1 MGSQHTDR
9 TFHQL
14 RGDVY
19 GLYDVAQGIKDDVI
33 KCDRVV
39 RDVHLRL
46 GRLGRTSGRQFGLLL
61 TAQHEHGQRLDRVE
75 SHLRDVTIE
84 LGKLAPLPAQVATLT
99 SQVNELT
106 GKFDQL
112 TGRVDQLTSRV
123 DQLTSH
129 VGELT
134 SRVDQLTSHVGE
146 LTSRVDQLTSH
157 VGELTGR
164 VDQLTALPARL
175 VTLETQMGKL
185 HTQVN
190 RLEGTIQQNSRTLDT
205 VVELLRKQQ
214 PARRRDEL
222 EPPF

>member
-19 GLYDVAQGIKDDVI
+19 GLYEVAQDIKDDVI
-33 KCDRVV
+33 KCDRVI

-61 TAQHEHGQRLDRVE
+61 TAQHEHGHRLDRVE
-75 SHLRDVTIE
+75 SHLRDVTTD
-84 LGKLAPLPAQVATLT
+84 LDKLAPLPAQVATLT
-99 SQVNELT
+99 TQVNGLTTQVNE
-106 GKFDQL
+106 L

-123 DQLTSH
+123 DQLTSQ
-129 VGELT
+129 VGELA
-134 SRVDQLTSHVGE
+134 
-146 LTSRVDQLTSH
+146 
-157 VGELTGR
+157 
-164 VDQLTALPARL
+164 ALPARF
-175 VTLETQMGKL
+175 VTLETQMGNL
-185 HTQVN
+185 QMQVN
-190 RLEGTIQQNSRTLDT
+190 QLEGTIHQNSRTLDT

>member
-19 GLYDVAQGIKDDVI
+19 GLYEVAQDIKDDVI
-33 KCDRVV
+33 KCDRVI

-61 TAQHEHGQRLDRVE
+61 TAQHEHGHRLDRVE
-75 SHLRDVTIE
+75 SRLRDVTTD
-84 LGKLAPLPAQVATLT
+84 LDRLAPLPAQVATLT
-99 SQVNELT
+99 TQVNGLTTQVNELT
-106 GKFDQL
+106 GRFDQL
-112 TGRVDQLTSRV
+112 TSRVDQLTSRV
-123 DQLTSH
+123 DQLTSQ
-129 VGELT
+129 
-134 SRVDQLTSHVGE
+134 VDQLTSQVDQLASQVGE
-146 LTSRVDQLTSH
+146 LA
-157 VGELTGR
+157 
-164 VDQLTALPARL
+164 ALPARF
-175 VTLETQMGKL
+175 VTLETQMGNL
-185 HTQVN
+185 QMQVN
-190 RLEGTIQQNSRTLDT
+190 QLEGTIHQNSRTLDT

>member
-19 GLYDVAQGIKDDVI
+19 GLYEVAQDIKDDVI
-33 KCDRVV
+33 KCDRVI

-61 TAQHEHGQRLDRVE
+61 TAQHEHGHRLDRVE
-75 SHLRDVTIE
+75 SRLRDVTTD
-84 LGKLAPLPAQVATLT
+84 LDKLAPLPAQVATLT
-99 SQVNELT
+99 TQVNGLTTQVNE
-106 GKFDQL
+106 L

-123 DQLTSH
+123 DQLTSQ
-129 VGELT
+129 VGELA
-134 SRVDQLTSHVGE
+134 
-146 LTSRVDQLTSH
+146 
-157 VGELTGR
+157 
-164 VDQLTALPARL
+164 ALPARF
-175 VTLETQMGKL
+175 VTLETQMGNL
-185 HTQVN
+185 QMQVN
-190 RLEGTIQQNSRTLDT
+190 QLEGTIHQNSRTLDT

>member
-61 TAQHEHGQRLDRVE
+61 TAQHEHGHRLDRVE
-75 SHLRDVTIE
+75 SHLRDLTTG
-84 LGKLAPLPAQVATLT
+84 LDKLAPLPAQVSTLT
-99 SQVNELT
+99 TQVNE
-106 GKFDQL
+106 L
-112 TGRVDQLTSRV
+112 TGRVDQLTNRV
-123 DQLTSH
+123 DQLTNRVDQLTNRVDQLTGGFDQLTNQ

-134 SRVDQLTSHVGE
+134 SRVDQLTNQVGE
-146 LTSRVDQLTSH
+146 LA
-157 VGELTGR
+157 
-164 VDQLTALPARL
+164 ALPARF
-175 VTLETQMGKL
+175 VTLETQMGNL
-185 HTQVN
+185 QAQVN
-190 RLEGTIQQNSRTLDT
+190 QLEGTIHQNSRTLDT
-205 VVELLRKQQ
+205 VLELLRKQQ

>member
-19 GLYDVAQGIKDDVI
+19 GLYEVAQDIKDDVI
-33 KCDRVV
+33 KCDRVI

-61 TAQHEHGQRLDRVE
+61 TAQHEHGHRLDRME
-75 SHLRDVTIE
+75 SRLRDVTTD
-84 LGKLAPLPAQVATLT
+84 LDKLAPLPAQVATLT
-99 SQVNELT
+99 TQVNGLTTQVNELT
-106 GKFDQL
+106 GRFDQL
-112 TGRVDQLTSRV
+112 TSRFDQLTSRFDQLTSRVDQLTSRV
-123 DQLTSH
+123 DQLTSQ
-129 VGELT
+129 VGELA
-134 SRVDQLTSHVGE
+134 
-146 LTSRVDQLTSH
+146 
-157 VGELTGR
+157 
-164 VDQLTALPARL
+164 ALPARF
-175 VTLETQMGKL
+175 VTLETQMGNL
-185 HTQVN
+185 QMQVN
-190 RLEGTIQQNSRTLDT
+190 QLEGTIHQNSRTLDT

>member
-19 GLYDVAQGIKDDVI
+19 GLYEVAQDIKDDVI
-33 KCDRVV
+33 KCDRVI

-61 TAQHEHGQRLDRVE
+61 TAQHEHGHRLDRVE
-75 SHLRDVTIE
+75 SRLRDVTTD
-84 LGKLAPLPAQVATLT
+84 LDKLAPLPAQVATLT
-99 SQVNELT
+99 TQVNGLTTQVNELT
-106 GKFDQL
+106 GRVDQLTIRFDQL
-112 TGRVDQLTSRV
+112 TTRVDQLTSQVGQLTSRV
-123 DQLTSH
+123 DQLTSQ
-129 VGELT
+129 
-134 SRVDQLTSHVGE
+134 VDQLTSQ
-146 LTSRVDQLTSH
+146 VDQLTSQ
-157 VGELTGR
+157 VGELA
-164 VDQLTALPARL
+164 ALPARF
-175 VTLETQMGKL
+175 VTLETQMGNL
-185 HTQVN
+185 QMQVN
-190 RLEGTIQQNSRTLDT
+190 QLEGTIHQNSRTLDT

>member
-19 GLYDVAQGIKDDVI
+19 GLYEVAQDIKDDVI
-33 KCDRVV
+33 KCDRVI

-61 TAQHEHGQRLDRVE
+61 TAQHEHGHRLDRVE
-75 SHLRDVTIE
+75 SRLRDVTTD
-84 LGKLAPLPAQVATLT
+84 LDKLAPLPAQVATLT
-99 SQVNELT
+99 TQVNGLTTQVNELT
-106 GKFDQL
+106 GRFDQL
-112 TGRVDQLTSRV
+112 TSRFDQLTSQVDQLTS
-123 DQLTSH
+123 Q
-129 VGELT
+129 VGELA
-134 SRVDQLTSHVGE
+134 
-146 LTSRVDQLTSH
+146 
-157 VGELTGR
+157 
-164 VDQLTALPARL
+164 ALPARF
-175 VTLETQMGKL
+175 VTLETQMGNL
-185 HTQVN
+185 QMQVN
-190 RLEGTIQQNSRTLDT
+190 QLEGTIHQNSRTLDT

>member
-19 GLYDVAQGIKDDVI
+19 GLYEVAQDIKDDVI
-33 KCDRVV
+33 KCDRVI

-61 TAQHEHGQRLDRVE
+61 TAQHEHGHRLDRVE
-75 SHLRDVTIE
+75 SRLRDVTTD
-84 LGKLAPLPAQVATLT
+84 LDKLAPLPAQVATLT
-99 SQVNELT
+99 TQVNGLTTQVNE
-106 GKFDQL
+106 L
-112 TGRVDQLTSRV
+112 TGRVDQLTSRF
-123 DQLTSH
+123 DQ
-129 VGELT
+129 LT
-134 SRVDQLTSHVGE
+134 SRVDQLASQVDQ
-146 LTSRVDQLTSH
+146 LASQVDQLTSQ
-157 VGELTGR
+157 VGELA
-164 VDQLTALPARL
+164 ALPARF
-175 VTLETQMGKL
+175 VTLETQMGNL
-185 HTQVN
+185 QMQVN
-190 RLEGTIQQNSRTLDT
+190 QLEGTIHQNSRTLDT

>member
-19 GLYDVAQGIKDDVI
+19 GLYEVAQDIKDDVI
-33 KCDRVV
+33 KCDRVI

-61 TAQHEHGQRLDRVE
+61 TAQHEHGHRLDRME
-75 SHLRDVTIE
+75 SRLRDVTTD
-84 LGKLAPLPAQVATLT
+84 LDKLAPLPAQVATLT
-99 SQVNELT
+99 TQVNGLTTQVNE
-106 GKFDQL
+106 L
-112 TGRVDQLTSRV
+112 TGRVDQLTSRF
-123 DQLTSH
+123 DQ
-129 VGELT
+129 LT
-134 SRVDQLTSHVGE
+134 SRVDQLASQVDQ
-146 LTSRVDQLTSH
+146 LASQVDQLTSQ
-157 VGELTGR
+157 VGELA
-164 VDQLTALPARL
+164 ALPARF
-175 VTLETQMGKL
+175 VTLETQMGNL
-185 HTQVN
+185 QMQVN
-190 RLEGTIQQNSRTLDT
+190 QLEGTIHQNSRTLDT

>member
-19 GLYDVAQGIKDDVI
+19 GLYEVAQDIKDDVI
-33 KCDRVV
+33 KCDRVI

-61 TAQHEHGQRLDRVE
+61 TAQHEHGHRLDRME
-75 SHLRDVTIE
+75 SRLRDVTTD
-84 LGKLAPLPAQVATLT
+84 LDKLAPLPAQVATLT
-99 SQVNELT
+99 TQVNGLTTQVNELT
-106 GKFDQL
+106 GRFDQL
-112 TGRVDQLTSRV
+112 TSRFDQLTSRFDQLTSQVGQLTSQVGQLTSRV
-123 DQLTSH
+123 DQLTSQ
-129 VGELT
+129 VGELA
-134 SRVDQLTSHVGE
+134 
-146 LTSRVDQLTSH
+146 
-157 VGELTGR
+157 
-164 VDQLTALPARL
+164 ALPARF
-175 VTLETQMGKL
+175 VTLETQMGNL
-185 HTQVN
+185 QMQVN
-190 RLEGTIQQNSRTLDT
+190 QLEGTIHQNSRTLDT

>member
-19 GLYDVAQGIKDDVI
+19 GLYEVAQDIKDDVI
-33 KCDRVV
+33 KCDRVI

-61 TAQHEHGQRLDRVE
+61 TAQHEHGHRLDRVE
-75 SHLRDVTIE
+75 SRLRDVTTD
-84 LGKLAPLPAQVATLT
+84 LDKLAPLPAQVATLT
-99 SQVNELT
+99 TQVNGLTTQVNELT
-106 GKFDQL
+106 GRF
-112 TGRVDQLTSRV
+112 DQLTSRV
-123 DQLTSH
+123 DQLTSQVDQLASQ
-129 VGELT
+129 VGELA
-134 SRVDQLTSHVGE
+134 
-146 LTSRVDQLTSH
+146 
-157 VGELTGR
+157 
-164 VDQLTALPARL
+164 ALPARF
-175 VTLETQMGKL
+175 VTLETQMGNL
-185 HTQVN
+185 QMQVN
-190 RLEGTIQQNSRTLDT
+190 QLEGTIHQNSRTLDT